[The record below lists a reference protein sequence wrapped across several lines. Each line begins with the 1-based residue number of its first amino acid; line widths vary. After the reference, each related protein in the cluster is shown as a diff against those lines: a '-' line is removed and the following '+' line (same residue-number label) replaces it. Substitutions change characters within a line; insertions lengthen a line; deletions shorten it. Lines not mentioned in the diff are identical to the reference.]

1 MQVIKTFNSRETEE
15 LGVKMAQEFLC
26 INTSKSAIVVALEGE
41 LGAGKTTFLK
51 GLAKGLGIKKLIQS
65 PTFIIMN
72 RFELK
77 NKQIKN
83 FYHLDCY
90 RIENEKEMDCL
101 EFDKI
106 LQNKENIVCIEW
118 GSKIKK
124 LLPKKRIDIFF
135 EVVAENERKIKIK
148 NYA

>member
-1 MQVIKTFNSRETEE
+1 MQVIKTFNSKETEE
-15 LGVKMAQEFLC
+15 LGIKVAQEFLC
-26 INTSKSAIVVALEGE
+26 ADILKNTIVVTLEGE

-51 GLAKGLGIKKLIQS
+51 GFAKGLGIKKTIQS

-77 NKQIKN
+77 GKVIKN

-101 EFDKI
+101 DFDKI
-106 LQNKENIVCIEW
+106 LQNKENIICIEW

-124 LLPKKRIDIFF
+124 ILPKKRMDIFF
-135 EVVAENERKIKIK
+135 EMVAENERKIKIK
-148 NYA
+148 NYV